1 MAEAALEF
9 DAKELLVSNNAF
21 GPREIAQLL
30 HAINEDFSHFGQL
43 REAVQVLEQ
52 EPSRSPA
59 SQTKLGVGLF
69 LLGRFREALT
79 TLSTADGGA
88 LALFYQGRC
97 QIQLEDFDA
106 AVRAYSSAQKAGY
119 DADACKLAI
128 AEAKRL
134 SGDAPGALA
143 ILDDMFGPIEQTA
156 EYLFQRGSTV
166 SKIGGNLPE
175 AVRLYERAIQSDPRH
190 TGALFGL
197 ALENDRAGNDDEALR
212 LYERAASVFPT
223 GLGVL
228 LNLGLMYDDRNM
240 YERAQSCYKRI
251 LDCYPDH
258 ERARLYL
265 KDASASGNVLY
276 DEEAQRRNDRM
287 AQLLNIPVANF
298 QLSVRSRNCL
308 QKMGVQTLGDLART
322 TEAELLASKNFG
334 ETSLYEIRE
343 MLHSRGLQLGQ
354 FAHEKRPAEPAMDFS
369 HLSPDEQALM
379 DRPIADLNLSV
390 RARKCMVRLG
400 LNTIGELLRKT
411 GDDLLEC
418 KNFGVT
424 SLTEVREKLTEM
436 GLKLRGE

>member
-1 MAEAALEF
+1 M
-9 DAKELLVSNNAF
+9 
-21 GPREIAQLL
+21 
-30 HAINEDFSHFGQL
+30 
-43 REAVQVLEQ
+43 
-52 EPSRSPA
+52 
-59 SQTKLGVGLF
+59 
-69 LLGRFREALT
+69 LGRFREALT

-276 DEEAQRRNDRM
+276 DEEASVAM
-287 AQLLNIPVANF
+287 IAWPSCSTFLLPTFNCPFAAATACRKWAYKP
-298 QLSVRSRNCL
+298 LATWHARPKRNCL
-308 QKMGVQTLGDLART
+308 PVRTLAKPACMKFAKCFTAADCNSDSSRMKSDLRNQRWISAT
-322 TEAELLASKNFG
+322 CLP
-334 ETSLYEIRE
+334 TSR
-343 MLHSRGLQLGQ
+343 R
-354 FAHEKRPAEPAMDFS
+354 
-369 HLSPDEQALM
+369 
-379 DRPIADLNLSV
+379 
-390 RARKCMVRLG
+390 
-400 LNTIGELLRKT
+400 
-411 GDDLLEC
+411 
-418 KNFGVT
+418 
-424 SLTEVREKLTEM
+424 
-436 GLKLRGE
+436 